1 MATIDFTKVPAE
13 VTITNT
19 SAKRIKSVQYF
30 KTNLT
35 QALAPGDV
43 LLVVANTSAE
53 LFYWLSK
60 RDDELTVTA
69 EAITEAVE

>member
-1 MATIDFTKVPAE
+1 MATIDFTIVPAQ

-19 SAKRIKSVQYF
+19 SAKRTKSVQYF

-35 QALAPGDV
+35 QALSPGDV
-43 LLVVANTSAE
+43 LKVVANTSAE

-60 RDDELTVTA
+60 ADNELTVEA
-69 EAITEAVE
+69 DAITE